1 MKHNAW
7 RIILGAVLVIFGA
20 MALLQNF
27 GNISFEG
34 SLWGVFVALL
44 FGAVGAGFLVTFVQ
58 DRKIN
63 WWAVIPGMTLVGLAL
78 LVLLGVM
85 NFKPDEVLPAVF
97 MGFIGASF
105 LIIYFNDRDKWW
117 AIIPGGVV
125 SSIALLILFSEQGTW
140 PAVILFG
147 GMAATFGL
155 VALTAGTTEK
165 PRTWA
170 WWPAGIMAVLAVIVG
185 LTSSPLEGILWPI
198 VLIGAG
204 LVMVA
209 YTLVNKKA

>member
-7 RIILGAVLVIFGA
+7 RIILGVVLVIFGA

-27 GNISFEG
+27 GNIRFEG

-58 DRKIN
+58 DRKVN
-63 WWAVIPGMTLVGLAL
+63 WWAVIPGMTLIGLAL

-85 NFKPDEVLPAVF
+85 NFKPDELLPAIF

-117 AIIPGGVV
+117 AHHPRRCGELDRAADPVLGTGHLAGGDP
-125 SSIALLILFSEQGTW
+125 LRRY
-140 PAVILFG
+140 G
-147 GMAATFGL
+147 GYLWAGGADRRHHGKAAHLGL
-155 VALTAGTTEK
+155 VAGGCHGCAG
-165 PRTWA
+165 RDRRH
-170 WWPAGIMAVLAVIVG
+170 
-185 LTSSPLEGILWPI
+185 
-198 VLIGAG
+198 
-204 LVMVA
+204 
-209 YTLVNKKA
+209 